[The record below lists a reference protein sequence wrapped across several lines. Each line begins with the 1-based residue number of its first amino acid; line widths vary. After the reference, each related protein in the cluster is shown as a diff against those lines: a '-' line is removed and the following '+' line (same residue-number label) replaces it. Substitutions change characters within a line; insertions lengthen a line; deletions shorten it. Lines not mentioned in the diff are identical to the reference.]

1 MRWMQTE
8 PHVGP
13 SSIGLSASGVFVE
26 QSIPASPQRAWDLL
40 TDTVQWPKWGP
51 SVKGVFCDQRVIR
64 CGSRGRVRLPV
75 GVTLPFVVTD
85 YVHLHY
91 WRWKVAG
98 VSATGH
104 RLIPIG
110 RGACRIRFEMPV
122 YWMPYVIVC
131 RIALSRIAAV
141 LVQ

>member
-1 MRWMQTE
+1 
-8 PHVGP
+8 VGL
-13 SSIGLSASGVFVE
+13 STIGLSASGIFVE
-26 QSIPASPQRAWDLL
+26 RKFSVSPEQAWDLL
-40 TDTVQWPKWGP
+40 TDTAQWPKWGP

-85 YVHLHY
+85 YEYLKY
-91 WRWKVAG
+91 WHWKVAG

-104 RLIPIG
+104 RLIPTG
-110 RGACRIRFEMPV
+110 SGGCRIRFEMPV

-131 RIALSRIAAV
+131 RIALSRIAAI
-141 LVQ
+141 LAQ